1 MINWFLGLFKSK
13 KQNLVDKYNR
23 LLNESHRLS
32 TINRTQSDIK
42 AAQANQVLIEL
53 DELLQKEDEG
63 KYPTDPEEIKKI
75 IDEQEK
81 ERIQGSK

>member
-23 LLNESHRLS
+23 LLNESHRLR
-32 TINRTQSDIK
+32 TINRTQTHIK

-53 DELLQKEDEG
+53 DELLQEEDKD
-63 KYPTDPEEIKKI
+63 KYIDDPEERK
-75 IDEQEK
+75 
-81 ERIQGSK
+81 RIQGGK

>member
-1 MINWFLGLFKSK
+1 MISWILSFFKSK

-23 LLNESHRLS
+23 LLSESHRLS

-53 DELLQKEDEG
+53 DELLQEEDQG
-63 KYPTDPEEIKKI
+63 KYPTDPIEIQKI

>member
-23 LLNESHRLS
+23 LLSESHKLS
-32 TINRTQSDIK
+32 TSNRTLSDIK
-42 AAQANQVLIEL
+42 AAQANDVLIEL
-53 DELLQKEDEG
+53 DELLQEEDKD
-63 KYPTDPEEIKKI
+63 KYIDDPVER
-75 IDEQEK
+75 